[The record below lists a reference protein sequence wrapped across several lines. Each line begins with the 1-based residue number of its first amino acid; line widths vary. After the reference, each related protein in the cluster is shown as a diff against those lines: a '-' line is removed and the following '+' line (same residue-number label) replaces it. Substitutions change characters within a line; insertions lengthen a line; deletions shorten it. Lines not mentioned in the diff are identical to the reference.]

1 VAADA
6 NAVSESGEDA
16 CDGFVESP
24 VDLTVRPAPGGGFLL
39 EAGDIALR
47 CVVGRSGL
55 KREKREGDGATP
67 IGRWPL
73 REVFYRPDR
82 LSAPLTR
89 LPVRALTPSDGWCDA
104 PGDPHYNRPVQL
116 PFAPSHE
123 ELWRKDEIYDV
134 IVVMGYN
141 DEPPVAGLGS
151 AIFFHISRP
160 DYGPTAGCVAI
171 PLERMLDLLTR
182 IGPETHIVVQDS

>member
-6 NAVSESGEDA
+6 NPVSESGEEA
-16 CDGFVESP
+16 CDGFVERP

-39 EAGDIALR
+39 EAGAIAMR
-47 CVVGRSGL
+47 CAVGRSGL

-67 IGRWPL
+67 LGRWAL

-82 LSAPLTR
+82 LGAPLTQ
-89 LPVRALTPSDGWCDA
+89 LPARALTPSDGWCDA
-104 PGDPHYNRPVQL
+104 PGDPHYNRLVQL
-116 PFAPSHE
+116 PFGPSHE

-141 DEPPVAGLGS
+141 DDPPVAGLGS

-160 DYGPTAGCVAI
+160 DYSPTAGCVAI